1 MTRVAYALFILIMGA
16 CAPHHASSETGN
28 ARLDDAEAPLRRA
41 ITLVGDGHESSQRA
55 ALAELLAVADGA
67 ERTRKPLREGAARA
81 FAAQVYINLG
91 RPDSARPPARR
102 AVELL
107 GLRGGRAPPAILTL
121 LGEALQ
127 YLGSPDSAL
136 LVYRRALP
144 RPEAATTRADARL
157 LNDIGSAHHQL
168 GYLDS
173 AGRYLEQALELRRHL
188 QDSLGLAGTLSNLG
202 RVQQTLGRPD
212 SAATLFAA
220 ALPLRRSAAD
230 FAGLGA
236 TLNNLGYSFD
246 LLRRPTEALDRYRQA
261 LEALREAGN
270 VSTAGLVR
278 INMGRAYLALGQLDS
293 ALAGVSEG
301 LAIKRAVA
309 DSAGVT
315 WGLVD
320 LGRVQRV
327 RGDRSGALRSFQG
340 ARNLLRLI
348 GDRGRE
354 GGVLYELGS
363 LARRL
368 GPGADPVGALA
379 RFDSAA
385 AVRSSVVA
393 GALLDSDRLSFAEQD
408 LLLFEEWVS
417 GWLDRRDLPPERA
430 ALAALAVAERGRAR
444 ALLDLMRDKNTALA
458 PGADLI
464 HEGRGLVEWVQ
475 QAASS
480 ALVYLVGRDTLT
492 IWVIPVS
499 GEISVRRLA
508 VGRAEVA
515 EAVSAY
521 RVALGVSAG
530 CDPADGQATPDLSQA
545 SARLTSLLLD
555 DATLDRLT
563 GSGSVIIVPHGP
575 LHLVPF
581 AALPGPKASPFGAR
595 YAIRYA
601 PSLAILLEASAR
613 PSAVGQSGSNRWGAM
628 RPAVIVGN
636 PRMPMLT
643 ICGVRLRPRVLPAAE
658 ESSRWLAGRLA
669 AEAIVGDE
677 ATERRVRAG
686 AGEARL
692 VHLETHGFAYENEAG
707 ARGSFVAL
715 TSDSGAAE
723 LPPEGDGMLTVGEVL
738 DQLPRLR
745 AELVVLGACQTGLG
759 NLKDAE
765 GTVGFQRAFLAKGA
779 RSTLVSLWT
788 VDDSASSALLR
799 EFYEQWLTGGLSKS
813 EALRRA
819 QDSVRRTEGFGH
831 PRFWAAFVL
840 AGAE

>member
-1 MTRVAYALFILIMGA
+1 M
-16 CAPHHASSETGN
+16 
-28 ARLDDAEAPLRRA
+28 
-41 ITLVGDGHESSQRA
+41 TLVGDGHESSQRD
-55 ALAELLAVADGA
+55 ALVVLLAVADSAG
-67 ERTRKPLREGAARA
+67 RTRQPLREGTARA

-91 RPDSARPPARR
+91 RPDSARPLARR
-102 AVELL
+102 SVELL
-107 GLRGGRAPPAILTL
+107 GMRGGRAPPAILTL

-136 LVYRRALP
+136 LMYRRALP
-144 RPEAATTRADARL
+144 LSAAARSRAEARL

-173 AGRYLEQALELRRHL
+173 AGRYLDRALELRRQL
-188 QDSLGLAGTLSNLG
+188 RDSLGLAGTLNNLG

-220 ALPLRRSAAD
+220 ALPLRRSAGD

-246 LLRRPTEALDRYRQA
+246 LLRRPAEALDRYREA

-270 VSTAGLVR
+270 LSIAGLVR
-278 INMGRAYLALGQLDS
+278 INMGRAYLALGQIDS

-309 DSAGVT
+309 DSAGVS

-320 LGRVQRV
+320 LGRVQRAQ
-327 RGDRSGALRSFQG
+327 GDRSGALRSFRD

-354 GGVLYELGS
+354 GGVLFELGS
-363 LARRL
+363 LARRP
-368 GPGADPVGALA
+368 GPGADPLGALA

-385 AVRSSVVA
+385 ALRSSVGV

-417 GWLDRRDLPPERA
+417 AWLDRRDLPPEQA

-444 ALLDLMRDKNTALA
+444 ALLDLMRERNAALA

-464 HEGRGLVEWVQ
+464 REGRGLVEWVQ
-475 QAASS
+475 RSASS
-480 ALVYLVGRDTLT
+480 ALVYLVGQDTLT
-492 IWVIPVS
+492 IWVIPAS

-521 RVALGVSAG
+521 RVALGVEGG
-530 CDPADGQATPDLSQA
+530 CDPADGQAAGDLSHA

-555 DATLDRLT
+555 DAIRARLT
-563 GSGSVIIVPHGP
+563 GSQSVIIVPHGP

-581 AALPGPKASPFGAR
+581 AALPGSDAMPFGAHI
-595 YAIRYA
+595 AIRYT
-601 PSLAILLEASAR
+601 PSLDILIEASTR
-613 PSAVGQSGSNRWGAM
+613 PSVVGQSGSSRWGAM
-628 RPAVIVGN
+628 RPALIVGN
-636 PRMPMLT
+636 PRMPILA
-643 ICGVRLRPRVLPAAE
+643 ICGVRLRPRGLRAAE

-669 AEAIVGDE
+669 ADAMVGE
-677 ATERRVRAG
+677 QATERRVRAD
-686 AGEARL
+686 AGGARL
-692 VHLETHGFAYENEAG
+692 IHLETHGFAYENEAG

-715 TSDSGAAE
+715 TSDSGAAD

-738 DQLPRLR
+738 DQLPRLQ

-765 GTVGFQRAFLAKGA
+765 GTVGLQRAFLAKGA

-799 EFYEQWLTGGLSKS
+799 EFYEQWLTVGVSKS
-813 EALRRA
+813 EALRQA
-819 QDSVRRTEGFGH
+819 QGSVRRTKRFEH